1 MLELVD
7 RTVRYDGR
15 VALDRV
21 SLHIDDGERVAV
33 CGPNGAGKSTL
44 LRALAGPGAVFVPQ
58 QTPED
63 LALTARAFV
72 MLGRTA
78 HLSPWRRPAPADHA
92 AVARALVDV
101 GAAHLADRRLDA
113 VSGGERR
120 RLAVALALASGAPH
134 LLLDEPGAQLDFVQR
149 RALQALLASLDRTV
163 VATVHELPFG
173 STCFTRVVLMSCGRI
188 VADGA
193 PADVLVP
200 DRLAAAW
207 QCAVS
212 ALPEILPPRA

>member
-1 MLELVD
+1 MLEISD
-7 RTVRYDGR
+7 RTVRYGG
-15 VALDRV
+15 VTALDGV
-21 SLHIDDGERVAV
+21 SLRIADGERVAV

-44 LRALAGPGAVFVPQ
+44 LRELCGPDAVFVPQ

-63 LALTARAFV
+63 LALTARDFV

-78 HLSPWRRPAPADHA
+78 RLSPWRRPAMSDRE
-92 AVARALVDV
+92 AVDRAFASV

-120 RLAVALALASGAPH
+120 RLAVALALASGASH
-134 LLLDEPGAQLDFVQR
+134 LLLDEPCAQLDFVQR
-149 RALQALLASLDRTV
+149 RSLYALLAGLGRTV

-173 STCFTRVVLMSCGRI
+173 ETCFTLVVLMSRGRI

-193 PADVLVP
+193 PADVLTP
-200 DRLAAAW
+200 ANLSSAWECGEDDLA
-207 QCAVS
+207 S
-212 ALPEILPPRA
+212 

>member
-1 MLELVD
+1 VLEISD
-7 RTVRYDGR
+7 RTVRYDGI

-21 SLHIDDGERVAV
+21 SLRIADGERVAV

-63 LALTARAFV
+63 LALTARGFV

-78 HLSPWRRPAPADHA
+78 RLSPWRGPSAEDHA
-92 AVARALVDV
+92 AVARALASV
-101 GAAHLADRRLDA
+101 GADHLADRRLDA

-120 RLAVALALASGAPH
+120 RLAVALALASEAPH

-149 RALQALLASLDRTV
+149 RALHALLASIGRTV

-173 STCFTRVVLMSCGRI
+173 TTCFTRVVLMSRGRVI
-188 VADGA
+188 ADGA
-193 PADVLVP
+193 PDDVLVP
-200 DRLAAAW
+200 AHLAAAW
-207 QCAVS
+207 GCSESDLGKIPARV
-212 ALPEILPPRA
+212 